1 MTKEV
6 IVESFELDHT
16 NFFRHVSSSISFF
29 LIIAQLSVEENTRE
43 EGDKWLLKW
52 GIETRILG
60 SFSISIKG
68 RSVKIIAEIDWFS
81 LENLFVNFVK
91 I

>member
-1 MTKEV
+1 
-6 IVESFELDHT
+6 
-16 NFFRHVSSSISFF
+16 
-29 LIIAQLSVEENTRE
+29 VEENTRE

-52 GIETRILG
+52 GLETCILG

-81 LENLFVNFVK
+81 LENLFVNFWK